1 MAKKKKAALVTEEPI
16 AVEAVTSGT
25 LYICGTPIGNLDDV
39 TLRLVKTLKSVD
51 LVAAEDTRH
60 SLRLLNHL
68 EVEKTLVSYHE
79 HNRMTA
85 GPKLIEKLLAG
96 KNIALLSDAGMPG
109 ISDPGEDLVKLAIEA
124 GIEMVCVDGPV
135 AAIHALVLSGLP
147 TRRFA
152 FEGFVDRNTKT
163 RKKYFESLQYETR
176 TLIFYEA
183 PHRLKEFLKDAFEI
197 YGPRQAVVCK
207 ELTKRFENFQRG
219 TLETLMTYFEMNEPR
234 GEFVIILSGF
244 EGIVPTLENPL
255 DNLSIE
261 EELQLLMDQGMDKKE
276 AIPVVSKRREIPKKE
291 VYQIAIK
298 L

>member
-1 MAKKKKAALVTEEPI
+1 MAKKKKAALTIEETI
-16 AVEAVTSGT
+16 APEVATSGT

-39 TLRLVKTLKSVD
+39 TLRLVKTLKAVD

-79 HNRMTA
+79 HNRVTA

-152 FEGFVDRNTKT
+152 FEGFVDRNSKI
-163 RKKYFESLQYETR
+163 RKKYFESLRYETR

-183 PHRLKEFLKDAFEI
+183 PHRLKEFLKDAFEV

-219 TLETLMTYFEMNEPR
+219 TLETLMTHFEMNEPR

-244 EGIVPTLENPL
+244 EGVVPTVENPL
-255 DNLSIE
+255 DSMSIE

-276 AIPVVSKRREIPKKE
+276 AIPAVSKRREIPKKE

>member
-1 MAKKKKAALVTEEPI
+1 MAKKKKTTLITEEPI
-16 AVEAVTSGT
+16 AAEAVTSGI

-152 FEGFVDRNTKT
+152 FEGFVDRNTKI

-219 TLETLMTYFEMNEPR
+219 TLETLMAYFEVNDPR

-244 EGIVPTLENPL
+244 EGVVPTVENPL
-255 DNLSIE
+255 DSLSIE
-261 EELQLLMDQGMDKKE
+261 EELQLLLDQGMDKKE